1 MEAKDGY
8 VSQGEKEFELQFP
21 KQPLFVIFFV
31 ISFVSS
37 FSNFSFLVQFICI
50 LFPSL
55 SLFCMLIIAM
65 PSLSLLI
72 SFNFSLLST
81 LETRLPKNEVT
92 IETDEVDMYSRQTR
106 VLSQIAVSS
115 SISSLFLSIRVWTT
129 PSIPCIP
136 CISLFNSLPFFL
148 TRKRTSLETH
158 PSRYN

>member
-1 MEAKDGY
+1 
-8 VSQGEKEFELQFP
+8 
-21 KQPLFVIFFV
+21 
-31 ISFVSS
+31 
-37 FSNFSFLVQFICI
+37 
-50 LFPSL
+50 
-55 SLFCMLIIAM
+55 
-65 PSLSLLI
+65 LI